1 MTLTDFS
8 NGWLITAILVFVR
21 VAAVFAMVPV
31 IGERMIPARVK
42 MAAAL
47 GVTVLL
53 VPLIGVA
60 PDAAFP
66 TATLQEA
73 STGLLF
79 GVIFRLL
86 SVAIQMAGVIIAQ
99 SGSLAQMFPGM
110 VEDSS
115 PALGSLVNT
124 LALAVAAGLGIQFV
138 FVEAIVHLY
147 DIFPLGHGVVA
158 AWSAE
163 TMLASVS
170 SATVLAFQL
179 AAGFVLASLFYNL
192 VLGFANRV
200 MPQLMLTMIGAPA
213 ISLGTF
219 ALLIVTFPTIISTW
233 LAHAEALL
241 ASYH

>member
-1 MTLTDFS
+1 MSLNELT

-21 VAAVFAMVPV
+21 VAAVFSMAPV

-42 MAAAL
+42 LAAAL

-53 VPLIGVA
+53 VPLIGVQ
-60 PDAAFP
+60 PVTAFP
-66 TATLQEA
+66 AAILHEA

-86 SVAIQMAGVIIAQ
+86 SAALQMAGVIIAQ
-99 SGSLAQMFPGM
+99 SGSLSQMFPGM
-110 VEDSS
+110 IEDSS

-138 FVEAIVHLY
+138 FVEVIVHLY
-147 DIFPLGHGVVA
+147 DVFPLGHGVLA

-170 SATVLAFQL
+170 AATVLAFRL
-179 AAGFVLASLFYNL
+179 AAGFVLASLFYNMI
-192 VLGFANRV
+192 LGFANRV
-200 MPQLMLTMIGAPA
+200 MPQLMLTMIAAPA
-213 ISLGTF
+213 ISLGTL
-219 ALLIVTFPTIISTW
+219 ALLIAMFPTIINTW
-233 LAHAEALL
+233 LVHAEALL
-241 ASYH
+241 AGYR

>member
-1 MTLTDFS
+1 MTLTDLT
-8 NGWLITAILVFVR
+8 NGSLVTAILIFVR
-21 VAAVFAMVPV
+21 VAAVFSMAPV
-31 IGERMIPARVK
+31 IGERMIPQRVK
-42 MAAAL
+42 LAATL

-53 VPLIGVA
+53 VPLFGPVKV
-60 PDAAFP
+60 DAFP
-66 TATLQEA
+66 AAILHEA

-79 GVIFRLL
+79 GVIFRML

-138 FVEAIVHLY
+138 FVEVIVRLFEV
-147 DIFPLGHGVVA
+147 FPIGQGVLA

-163 TMLASVS
+163 TMVS
-170 SATVLAFQL
+170 SVTRATVLAFQL

-213 ISLGTF
+213 ISFGTF
-219 ALLIVTFPTIISTW
+219 GLLIVTFD
-233 LAHAEALL
+233 EAGTSD
-241 ASYH
+241 ATA